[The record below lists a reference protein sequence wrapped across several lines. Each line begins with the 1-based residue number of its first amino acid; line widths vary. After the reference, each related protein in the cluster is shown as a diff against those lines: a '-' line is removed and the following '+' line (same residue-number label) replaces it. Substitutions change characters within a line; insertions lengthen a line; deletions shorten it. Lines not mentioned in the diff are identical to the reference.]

1 MTLPALSIRNVS
13 KTFGTQTAVN
23 AVSLDVQDG
32 ECLALVGHN
41 GAGKTT
47 LFKVIL
53 GLIRATQGEVSIAGF
68 APGDRQIS
76 LGFLPEN
83 VVFQKNLT
91 GPEILSFFARLKG
104 QRHEDVE
111 GLLARVGLGDVGKK
125 RIGAYSRGMR
135 QRLGLAQTLIGKPDL
150 LILDEP
156 TSGLDPGSR
165 RRFYHLLDDLRSGGT
180 TILLSSHALS
190 EVESYTNRVAIM
202 RNGQLL
208 ADGPMSALALE
219 AGLPIQIEVLMDHP
233 ETGSALFNDLD
244 GVTCEARPH
253 EGLLKIKCS
262 AADKLNV
269 VRLVSAEASGIQ
281 DLRIMPPTLDDI
293 YEHYQNGSGTSGGGA
308 L

>member
-1 MTLPALSIRNVS
+1 MRANALSIRNVS
-13 KTFGTQTAVN
+13 KSFGTQKAVN
-23 AVSLDVQDG
+23 DVSLDVEDG

-53 GLIRATQGEVSIAGF
+53 GLIRATQGEVLIAGR
-68 APGDRQIS
+68 APGDRRNN

-91 GPEILSFFARLKG
+91 GVEILSFFARLKG
-104 QRHEDVE
+104 ERCEDVNA
-111 GLLARVGLGDVGKK
+111 LLARVGLNDVGKK
-125 RIGAYSRGMR
+125 RIGAYSKGMR

-165 RRFYHLLDDLRSGGT
+165 RGFYGLLDELRSDGT

-190 EVESYTNRVAIM
+190 EVESYTNRVGIM
-202 RNGQLL
+202 RDGKLL
-208 ADGPMSALALE
+208 AHGPMNDLAHE
-219 AGLPIQIEVLMDHP
+219 AGLPVRIEVLTDHP
-233 ETGSALFNDLD
+233 ESESAIFNDIED
-244 GVTCEARPH
+244 VTCEARPH
-253 EGLLKIKCS
+253 ESLLRVRCT
-262 AADKLNV
+262 AANKLDV
-269 VRLVSAEASGIQ
+269 VRRISAEAGGIK

-293 YEHYQNGSGTSGGGA
+293 YEHYQSGATTTARGA
-308 L
+308 V

>member
-1 MTLPALSIRNVS
+1 MRANALSIRNVS
-13 KTFGTQTAVN
+13 KSFGAQKAVSD
-23 AVSLDVQDG
+23 VSLDVEDG

-53 GLIRATQGEVSIAGF
+53 GLIRATQGEVLIAGH
-68 APGDRQIS
+68 APGDRRNN

-91 GPEILSFFARLKG
+91 GLEILSFFARLKG
-104 QRHEDVE
+104 ERREDVNA
-111 GLLARVGLGDVGKK
+111 LLTRVGLSDVGKK
-125 RIGAYSRGMR
+125 RIGAYSKGMR

-165 RRFYHLLDDLRSGGT
+165 RSFYGLLDELRSDGT

-202 RNGQLL
+202 RDGELL
-208 ADGPMSALALE
+208 AHGPMNDLAQE
-219 AGLPIQIEVLMDHP
+219 AGLPVRIEVLTDHA
-233 ETGSALFNDLD
+233 ESESALLRGLE
-244 GVTCEARPH
+244 GVTCEAQPH
-253 EGLLKIKCS
+253 ESLLRIRCT
-262 AADKLNV
+262 AANKLDV
-269 VRLVSAEASGIQ
+269 VRRISAQAGGIK

-293 YEHYQNGSGTSGGGA
+293 YEHYQTGLAPTGGGTI
-308 L
+308 

>member
-1 MTLPALSIRNVS
+1 MRAPALSIRNVS
-13 KTFGTQTAVN
+13 KMFGAQEAVSH
-23 AVSLDVQDG
+23 VSLDVESG

-53 GLIRATQGEVSIAGF
+53 GLIRATEGEVSITGH
-68 APGDRQIS
+68 APGDRRTN

-83 VVFQKNLT
+83 VVFQKNLS
-91 GPEILSFFARLKG
+91 GIEILSFFARLKG
-104 QRHEDVE
+104 SRDEDVN

-125 RIGAYSRGMR
+125 RIGAYSKGMR

-156 TSGLDPGSR
+156 TSGLDPSSR
-165 RRFYHLLDDLRSGGT
+165 RSFYGLLDELRLDGT

-190 EVESYTNRVAIM
+190 EVESYTNRVGIM
-202 RNGQLL
+202 RDGRLL
-208 ADGPMSALALE
+208 AHGPMSTLAQE
-219 AGLPIQIEVLMDHP
+219 AGLPVRIEVLTDHP
-233 ETGSALFNDLD
+233 ESESAIFDNVQ
-244 GVTCEARPH
+244 GVTCEVRPR
-253 EGLLKIKCS
+253 ENLLRVRCT
-262 AADKLNV
+262 AANKLNV
-269 VRLVSAEASGIQ
+269 VRHISAKAGGMK

-293 YEHYQNGSGTSGGGA
+293 YEHYQSGAEASGGGA

>member
-23 AVSLDVQDG
+23 AVSLDVHDG

-53 GLIRATQGEVSIAGF
+53 GLIRATGGEVSIAGF
-68 APGDRQIS
+68 APGDRRIN

-91 GPEILSFFARLKG
+91 GPEILSFFSRLKG
-104 QRHEDVE
+104 TRHEDVE
-111 GLLARVGLGDVGKK
+111 GLLSRVGLGDVGKK

-208 ADGPMSALALE
+208 ADGSMSALALE

-269 VRLVSAEASGIQ
+269 VRLISSEGCGIQ

-293 YEHYQNGSGTSGGGA
+293 YEHYQNGSDTSGGGA